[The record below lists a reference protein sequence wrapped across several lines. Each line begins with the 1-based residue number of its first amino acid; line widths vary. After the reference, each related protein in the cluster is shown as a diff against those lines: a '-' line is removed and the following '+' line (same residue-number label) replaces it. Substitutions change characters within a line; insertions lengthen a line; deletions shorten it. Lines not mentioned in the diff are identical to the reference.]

1 MSLQTKVNELS
12 QESKDKIA
20 KYLEIKIENKFG
32 MGPPKIIYPY
42 TIINDDIILPFS
54 FATSLKIH
62 RPKRENFSPLELPFE
77 GTLREEQ
84 QIVRK
89 EAIQTLSSKGS
100 VIISCSVG
108 WGKCMK
114 INTPII
120 MYDGT
125 IKAVQDIKV
134 GELLMGDD
142 STPREVLTTCS
153 GEEQMYDVVPIK
165 GDTFG
170 CNESHILS
178 LKISSNNTV
187 FYYKRRDKWE
197 SKYFIHSVR
206 RFTHKY
212 HDTEEEARQFLQT
225 IHSPNI
231 IDISIKEYL
240 KLPKNV
246 QDKLKLYHV
255 GVEFPEKEVDLDPY
269 MLGVWL
275 GDGTTRGTS
284 ITNTDEPVIEY
295 IKNYCKEHNLRCRQ
309 GKRTETSRNDYR
321 YYIVDDTQQ
330 CNRFANLLR
339 KYNVLGNKHIPHIY
353 KCNSRINRLKLLA
366 GLLDTD
372 GYLEKNCYEIT
383 QKVKQ
388 LSEDICYLARSLGF
402 SSYVKEVQKS
412 CVYKDEKK
420 TGTYYLVAIYGKGL
434 EEIPNLVERKKA
446 VPREQVKDNLVSGFK
461 LVPIEDKRYY
471 GFTIDGNHRYLLG
484 DFTVTHN
491 TACAINLATAI
502 NFSTLV
508 IVNKLVLI
516 KQWEESIL
524 KFCPQAI
531 IKKPTAKTKITA
543 DVHFYIMNAQNVE
556 KMPKNFFKNVGTVI
570 VDEAHMIMAETLS
583 KSLQYVF
590 PRYLIGLTATPYR
603 PDGLDILLTLYFGQ
617 HKIIRKLYRQHTTYR
632 VDTGFKP
639 PIEKTAQGRVN
650 WGAILDAQ
658 ANNQDRNDLI
668 INLIKHYSERNFL
681 VLVKRVEQGK
691 YIVNKLLEQKES
703 VTDLIGSNQEF
714 DKDARI
720 LVGTCQKVGVGFD
733 HSKLDALVLATDVE
747 EYFIQYLGRVFRT
760 KDHEPLIFD
769 LVDNNNILIKHFNTR
784 RKVYQDHGGTV
795 KNFDM
800 NILSKDNSKT
810 T

>member
-42 TIINDDIILPFS
+42 SIINDDIILPFS

-62 RPKRENFSPLELPFE
+62 RPKRDNFSPLELPFE

-89 EAIQTLSSKGS
+89 EALQSLSNKGS
-100 VIISCSVG
+100 VIISCFPG
-108 WGKCMK
+108 WGK
-114 INTPII
+114 
-120 MYDGT
+120 
-125 IKAVQDIKV
+125 
-134 GELLMGDD
+134 
-142 STPREVLTTCS
+142 
-153 GEEQMYDVVPIK
+153 
-165 GDTFG
+165 
-170 CNESHILS
+170 
-178 LKISSNNTV
+178 
-187 FYYKRRDKWE
+187 
-197 SKYFIHSVR
+197 
-206 RFTHKY
+206 
-212 HDTEEEARQFLQT
+212 
-225 IHSPNI
+225 
-231 IDISIKEYL
+231 
-240 KLPKNV
+240 
-246 QDKLKLYHV
+246 
-255 GVEFPEKEVDLDPY
+255 
-269 MLGVWL
+269 
-275 GDGTTRGTS
+275 
-284 ITNTDEPVIEY
+284 
-295 IKNYCKEHNLRCRQ
+295 
-309 GKRTETSRNDYR
+309 
-321 YYIVDDTQQ
+321 
-330 CNRFANLLR
+330 
-339 KYNVLGNKHIPHIY
+339 
-353 KCNSRINRLKLLA
+353 
-366 GLLDTD
+366 
-372 GYLEKNCYEIT
+372 
-383 QKVKQ
+383 
-388 LSEDICYLARSLGF
+388 
-402 SSYVKEVQKS
+402 
-412 CVYKDEKK
+412 
-420 TGTYYLVAIYGKGL
+420 
-434 EEIPNLVERKKA
+434 
-446 VPREQVKDNLVSGFK
+446 
-461 LVPIEDKRYY
+461 
-471 GFTIDGNHRYLLG
+471 
-484 DFTVTHN
+484 

-531 IKKPTAKTKITA
+531 IKKPTAKTKNNEG
-543 DVHFYIMNAQNVE
+543 VHFYIMNAQNVE

-603 PDGLDILLTLYFGQ
+603 PDGLDILLSLYFGQ
-617 HKIIRKLYRQHTTYR
+617 HKIIRKLYREHTTFR

-639 PIEKTAQGRVN
+639 PIERTVQGRVN

-691 YIVNKLLEQKES
+691 YIVNKLLEQGES

-733 HSKLDALVLATDVE
+733 HSKLDALLLATDVE

-800 NILSKDNSKT
+800 NILFKDNSKT

>member
-1 MSLQTKVNELS
+1 MSLITNVNTLEQDS
-12 QESKDKIA
+12 KEKISKD
-20 KYLEIKIENKFG
+20 LEIKIEDKFG
-32 MGPPKIIYPY
+32 MGQPRYIYPY
-42 TIINDDIILPFS
+42 IIETDNIKLPF
-54 FATSLKIH
+54 AYAVQAIKLP
-62 RPKRENFSPLELPFE
+62 RPTREQFPQIELAFE
-77 GTLREEQ
+77 GTLRDEQ
-84 QIVRK
+84 QVVRK
-89 EAIQTLSSKGS
+89 EALKILSSKGS
-100 VIISCSVG
+100 VIISAFCG
-108 WGKCMK
+108 FGKCMQ

-125 IKAVQDIKV
+125 IKVVQDIKV

-187 FYYKRRDKWE
+187 FYYKRPDKWV

-212 HDTEEEARQFLQT
+212 HDTEEEGRQFLQT

-240 KLPKNV
+240 KLPKTV

-255 GVEFPEKEVDLDPY
+255 GVEFPEKEVELDPY

-275 GDGTTRGTS
+275 GDGTTLCPS
-284 ITNTDEPVIEY
+284 ITNTDAPVIEY

-309 GKRTETSRNDYR
+309 GKRTETSRCDYT
-321 YYIVDDTQQ
+321 YYISDDTQNN
-330 CNRFANLLR
+330 NRFTNLLR

-446 VPREQVKDNLVSGFK
+446 VPRKQIKDNLVSDFK

-491 TACAINLATAI
+491 TIGAINLATAI
-502 NFSTLV
+502 NFKTL
-508 IVNKLVLI
+508 ILVNKLVLI
-516 KQWEESIL
+516 KQWEDSIL
-524 KFCPQAI
+524 QFC
-531 IKKPTAKTKITA
+531 PTAKIQKLTPKSKKQ
-543 DVHFYIMNAQNVE
+543 DSHFYIINAQNVE
-556 KMPKNFFKNVGTVI
+556 KLSRHFLKDIGTVI

-583 KSLQYVF
+583 KSLQYTF

-617 HKIIRKLYRQHTTYR
+617 HKIIRQLYREHTVYK
-632 VDTGFKP
+632 VSTGFKP
-639 PIEKTAQGRVN
+639 PIERTIQGRVN

-658 ANNQDRNDLI
+658 ANNQDRNELI
-668 INLIKHYSERNFL
+668 IKIIQNFPTRNFL

-691 YIVNKLLEQKES
+691 YLVRKLQEANES

-714 DKDARI
+714 NKEARI

-733 HSKLDALVLATDVE
+733 HSKLDALMLATDLE
-747 EYFIQYLGRVFRT
+747 EYFVQYLGRVFRT
-760 KDHEPLIFD
+760 KDHEPIIFD
-769 LVDNNNILIKHFNTR
+769 LVDNNSILNKHFNTR
-784 RKVYQDHGGTV
+784 RGVYQKHGGTI
-795 KNFDM
+795 KEFD
-800 NILSKDNSKT
+800 ISSLD
-810 T
+810 